1 MLDTATLEL
10 KEKTDNG
17 HCRLELV
24 GWIDSGNS
32 YLLEE
37 WLEANLDKGY
47 RRITFCCQGLEF
59 ISSAGIRVFLAALR
73 HIGALDDCEL
83 MFANV
88 GESVMGVLTVTGLD
102 KLITLAES

>member
-1 MLDTATLEL
+1 MADTATLEL

-24 GWIDSGNS
+24 GWMDSSNS

-37 WLEANLDKGY
+37 WLEANLNKGH
-47 RRITFCCQGLEF
+47 RRITFCCRGLEF

-73 HIGALDDCEL
+73 HIGMLDDCEL
-83 MFANV
+83 RFANI
-88 GESVMGVLTVTGLD
+88 GASVMGVLTVTGLD
-102 KLITLAES
+102 KLITQAES